1 VRIRDRHGRIGPG
14 ASQSRHEAARSSTQ
28 FASYWTWPRRPRPR
42 LGPSRAV
49 IRILG
54 SGASQR
60 AHRRTNRDA
69 LQIASSRRRCSA
81 ANGYCAPA
89 LRKDQPTIGNRPRI
103 AKTLRHPVFRSRS
116 FTPRCGNRAPRLA
129 SSFRIG
135 SAGHPPFSGGV
146 RHCGFT
152 WANLHPLGSGAAR
165 PIRKRSIIA
174 RPKNPAGLPPPPE
187 PTPQPCDIE
196 QSAVFLY
203 SCRFTSR
210 RTSRSEASEH
220 RDQPFDRPAWGH
232 VS

>member
-1 VRIRDRHGRIGPG
+1 MRIRDRHGRVGRG

-49 IRILG
+49 IRVLG

-60 AHRRTNRDA
+60 AHRRTNRYA
-69 LQIASSRRRCSA
+69 LQIASPRCRRRA
-81 ANGYCAPA
+81 ANGYARASGTKRSANNWKPPA
-89 LRKDQPTIGNRPRI
+89 DRKNASQRFSWQPEFYSSLRELCSTYRKINPNR
-103 AKTLRHPVFRSRS
+103 LRRHHD
-116 FTPRCGNRAPRLA
+116 LA
-129 SSFRIG
+129 AE
-135 SAGHPPFSGGV
+135 SATADSPWRTCSARFG
-146 RHCGFT
+146 R
-152 WANLHPLGSGAAR
+152 GAS
-165 PIRKRSIIA
+165 IRKRSIIA
-174 RPKNPAGLPPPPE
+174 HPKKFRDRPLPLE
-187 PTPQPCDIE
+187 PTPPSCDIE

-210 RTSRSEASEH
+210 QTSRSEASEH